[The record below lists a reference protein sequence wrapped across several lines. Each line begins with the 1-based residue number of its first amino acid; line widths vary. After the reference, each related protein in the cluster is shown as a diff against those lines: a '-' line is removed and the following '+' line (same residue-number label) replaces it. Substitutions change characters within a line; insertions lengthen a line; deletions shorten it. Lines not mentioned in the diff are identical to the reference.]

1 MSMAMVASAKP
12 SNSESRGGPWL
23 LTIVLQ
29 LLSIMSVPKEIFGM
43 AAAWSIGHIGQE
55 ITFTIKKIVHFFP
68 CFYKSKSKYI
78 LCGKNCKENLFD
90 YDDLFINRI
99 KTCITDVQGPIQANK
114 AQL

>member
-55 ITFTIKKIVHFFP
+55 ITFTIKKLFIFFLA
-68 CFYKSKSKYI
+68 FTNQNLSIYYVA
-78 LCGKNCKENLFD
+78 KNCKENLFD